1 MDARAE
7 APPSA
12 LERDRERRGRA
23 TLVVSS
29 LVFGLMAFF
38 AKWASRRL
46 PGPEVA
52 LMRFAIGVGACAV
65 AAAAGVRLRPVN
77 WVGLALRGIFGG
89 AAVLLYFMAIA
100 HLPVGTAT
108 LLNYT
113 APIYTAILASIFLRE
128 RVPWTTALALL
139 VAFAGVVLVVRGN
152 APPGQLGFG
161 RWELCGLGS
170 ALLSGAAVTTI
181 RAVRRTDGSWEIFA
195 AFCVVGLAV
204 TLPQTVRGWVSPAPR
219 EWLLVLAVGG
229 LSVLAQVLF
238 IHSLKYVRAA
248 TSGVV
253 SQLTPVTAL
262 TCGVLAFGDRPSLL
276 ALAGSALTLGAVAWA
291 ARASEAQRT

>member
-7 APPSA
+7 AQPDPG
-12 LERDRERRGRA
+12 LRERRGRA
-23 TLVVSS
+23 ALVVSS
-29 LVFGLMAFF
+29 LAFGLMAFF
-38 AKWASRRL
+38 AKWATRRL

-52 LMRFAIGVGACAV
+52 LTRFLIGVVACGA

-77 WVGLALRGIFGG
+77 WIGLALRGLFGG
-89 AAVLLYFMAIA
+89 AAVLLYFTAIA

-113 APIYTAILASIFLRE
+113 APIYTAILAAIFLRE
-128 RVPWTTALALL
+128 RVPWTTAFALL
-139 VAFAGVVLVVRGN
+139 VAFGGVMLVVRGN
-152 APPGQLGFG
+152 APPGELGFG
-161 RWELCGLGS
+161 RWELCSLAS

-195 AFCVVGLAV
+195 AFCVVGVAA
-204 TLPQTVRGWVSPAPR
+204 TLPSSIKAWVSPTPF
-219 EWLLVLAVGG
+219 EWLLIAAVGG
-229 LSVLAQVLF
+229 LSIFAQVLF
-238 IHSLKYVRAA
+238 IHALKYVRAA

-262 TCGVLAFGDRPSLL
+262 ACGVLALGDRPAPL
-276 ALAGSALTLGAVAWA
+276 ALVGSAVTLGAVAWA
-291 ARASEAQRT
+291 ARSSEAQRT